1 MDEINMGH
9 SAIIAGQIF
18 NGISVASILLL
29 TALGLALSFGLMD
42 VINMAHGEMLMVGG
56 YLTYLTCRV
65 VHGSAGYLLAL
76 LVSFAGSALLGALLE
91 VTVIRWLYGRPL
103 DTLLATWGVSLILQ
117 QGARSLFGAIGVEVV
132 APHWLNGSVSL
143 NHGFLAG
150 LTLPYVRIFIILLTI
165 AVLGLLVVF
174 IARTRWG
181 LYLRAVHQDREM
193 AQALGVNTKWI
204 DLLVFSVG
212 TGVAGLAGA
221 ALALIAPVT
230 PTVGQSYVVY
240 AFLVVIVGGLG
251 SLLGTA
257 LAALFIGL
265 ISAGAQM
272 FISISLADVLLLILV
287 IVFIQFRPRG
297 IIFKRSRVM
306 KEA

>member
-1 MDEINMGH
+1 MGH
-9 SAIIAGQIF
+9 AAIFAGQLF

-56 YLTYLTCRV
+56 YAAYLTCEF
-65 VHGSAGYLLAL
+65 VHGPYAFLVAL
-76 LVSFAGSALLGALLE
+76 PVSFLGACVLGALLE

-117 QGARSLFGAIGVEVV
+117 QAARSIFGPIGDEVV
-132 APHWLNGSVSL
+132 APHWLDNSVTI

-150 LTLPYVRIFIILLTI
+150 LDLPYVRIFIILLTVVTF
-165 AVLGLLVVF
+165 ALLLLF

-181 LYLRAVHQDREM
+181 MFLRAVHQDREM
-193 AQALGVNTKWI
+193 AQALGINTKWV
-204 DLLVFSVG
+204 DLLVFAAG

-221 ALALIAPVT
+221 ALALISPVT
-230 PTVGQSYVVY
+230 PTVGQSYLVY

-251 SLLGTA
+251 SLTGTA
-257 LAALFIGL
+257 IAALLVGL
-265 ISAGAQM
+265 FSAGAEM
-272 FISISLADVLLLILV
+272 FTSVSHSDVLLLVLV
-287 IVFIQFRPRG
+287 VVFIQFRPKG
-297 IIFKRSRVM
+297 IVSRRARVM

>member
-1 MDEINMGH
+1 MGN
-9 SAIIAGQIF
+9 SAIVVGQIF

-29 TALGLALSFGLMD
+29 TALGLPLSFGLMN

-65 VHGSAGYLLAL
+65 VHSPYAFLLAL
-76 LVSFAGSALLGALLE
+76 LVAFAGSALLGALLE

-117 QGARSLFGAIGVEVV
+117 QGARSIFGAIGNEVV
-132 APHWLNGSVSL
+132 APAWLGSSISVNS
-143 NHGFLAG
+143 GPLAG
-150 LTLPYVRIFIILLTI
+150 LSLPLVRIFIVFLTAAVFALL
-165 AVLGLLVVF
+165 LLF

-193 AQALGVNTKWI
+193 AQALGVNTA
-204 DLLVFSVG
+204 LVDMFVFAVG
-212 TGVAGLAGA
+212 TGIAGLAGA
-221 ALALIAPVT
+221 GLALIAPVT

-257 LAALFIGL
+257 IAAVLIGL
-265 ISAGAQM
+265 FSASAQM
-272 FISISLADVLLLILV
+272 FTSISLADVLLLVLV

-297 IIFKRSRVM
+297 IIFKRSRIM

>member
-1 MDEINMGH
+1 MGQF
-9 SAIIAGQIF
+9 AVIAGQIF
-18 NGISVASILLL
+18 NGISVGSILLL
-29 TALGLALSFGLMD
+29 IALGLALSFGLMN

-56 YLTYLTCRV
+56 YLSYLACKL
-65 VHGSAGYLLAL
+65 VHGPMSLLLSFIFAFFGAAL
-76 LVSFAGSALLGALLE
+76 IGALLE
-91 VTVIRWLYGRPL
+91 ITVIRWLYGRPL

-117 QGARSLFGAIGVEVV
+117 QGARSLFGPIGVEVV
-132 APHWLNGSVSL
+132 APPWLAGAVSFD
-143 NHGFLAG
+143 HGLLAG
-150 LTLPYVRIFIILLTI
+150 LSMPYVRIFIILLTI
-165 AVLGLLVVF
+165 VVLSLLVLF

-193 AQALGVNTKWI
+193 AQALGVNTKLV

-230 PTVGQSYVVY
+230 PTVGQNYIVY

-251 SLLGTA
+251 SLFGTTI
-257 LAALFIGL
+257 AAVSVGL
-265 ISAGAQM
+265 ISSSVQM
-272 FISISLADVLLLILV
+272 FTSVSLADVFLLVLV

-297 IIFKRSRVM
+297 IIYTRSRNL

>member
-1 MDEINMGH
+1 MGH
-9 SAIIAGQIF
+9 SAIIVGQIF
-18 NGISVASILLL
+18 NGFSVASILLL
-29 TALGLALSFGLMD
+29 MALGLALSFGLMN

-56 YLTYLTCRV
+56 YLTYLTCRM
-65 VHGSAGYLLAL
+65 VHGPAAFLLAL
-76 LVSFAGSALLGALLE
+76 LVSFAGAALLGAVFE

-117 QGARSLFGAIGVEVV
+117 QGARTLFGAIGVEVV
-132 APHWLNGSVSL
+132 APGWLNGSL
-143 NHGFLAG
+143 EINHGILAG
-150 LTLPYVRIFIILLTI
+150 VALPYVRIFIILL
-165 AVLGLLVVF
+165 AVAVFALLLLF

-193 AQALGVNTKWI
+193 AKALGVNTKWV

-212 TGVAGLAGA
+212 TGVAGMAGA

-251 SLLGTA
+251 SIMGTA
-257 LAALFIGL
+257 LAALLVGL
-265 ISAGAQM
+265 FTASAQM
-272 FISISLADVLLLILV
+272 FTSVSLADVLLLVLV
-287 IVFIQFRPRG
+287 IIFIQFRPRG
-297 IIFKRSRVM
+297 IVFQRSRVM

>member
-1 MDEINMGH
+1 MGN
-9 SAIIAGQIF
+9 SAIVVGQIF
-18 NGISVASILLL
+18 NGVSVASILLL
-29 TALGLALSFGLMD
+29 TALGLALSFGLMH

-56 YLTYLTCRV
+56 YLTYLTCRI
-65 VHGSAGYLLAL
+65 VHNPYAFLLAL
-76 LVSFAGSALLGALLE
+76 LVAFAGSALLGALLE

-117 QGARSLFGAIGVEVV
+117 QGARSIFGAIGNEVV
-132 APHWLNGSVSL
+132 APPWLSSSISL
-143 NHGFLAG
+143 NHGPLAG
-150 LTLPYVRIFIILLTI
+150 LSLPYVRIFIVLLTI
-165 AVLGLLVVF
+165 AVFGLLLLF

-193 AQALGVNTKWI
+193 AQALGVNTKWV
-204 DLLVFSVG
+204 DLVVFAVG

-240 AFLVVIVGGLG
+240 AFMVVIVGGLG

-257 LAALFIGL
+257 IAALLIGL
-265 ISAGAQM
+265 FSASVQM
-272 FISISLADVLLLILV
+272 FTSISLADVLLLVMV

-297 IIFKRSRVM
+297 IIFKRSRIM